1 MTQNLNFIIFIIII
15 ILVVFLYF
23 YFNNYNKNNIVVND
37 IETTIP
43 KKIKKSNGVTKLP
56 ILDPETSNLLSP
68 EGSPKLDSLKP
79 VSTKSETENV
89 PPSNLVYLTLA
100 IEHQFKEPT
109 LGKVIIKLYG
119 NTPKTSQNFLSLC
132 HHKKYQDTKI
142 HRVIKNFMIQ
152 TGDFTN
158 QDGTGGHSIYGEKF
172 PDENFYNKHNKPGL
186 VSMANAGPNT
196 NGSQFFITTAET
208 PHLDGKHVVFGEV
221 VSGMEY
227 VYDVENQVTD
237 NNDCPVRRCYISDCG
252 IHTET

>member
-1 MTQNLNFIIFIIII
+1 MTQNLNFIIFIGII
-15 ILVVFLYF
+15 ILIVFLYF
-23 YFNNYNKNNIVVND
+23 YFNHYNKNNVVTND
-37 IETTIP
+37 IKTTIP
-43 KKIKKSNGVTKLP
+43 KKIKKSNGVTQLPKL
-56 ILDPETSNLLSP
+56 DAETNKLLSP
-68 EGSPKLDSLKP
+68 KEPPKIESNISNSNNFETDN
-79 VSTKSETENV
+79 VS
-89 PPSNLVYLTLA
+89 PSNLVYLTLA

-109 LGKVIIKLYG
+109 LGKVVIKLYG
-119 NTPKTSQNFLSLC
+119 NTPRTSQNFLSLC

-158 QDGTGGHSIYGEKF
+158 QDGTGGYSIYGDKF
-172 PDENFYNKHNKPGL
+172 PDENLDNKHDKPGL

-221 VSGMEY
+221 ISGMEY

-237 NNDCPVRRCYISDCG
+237 NNDCPVRKCYISDCG
-252 IHTET
+252 IHT

>member
-1 MTQNLNFIIFIIII
+1 MTQYLNLLIFMGVLIIII
-15 ILVVFLYF
+15 FLFF
-23 YFNNYNKNNIVVND
+23 YFNQTKNIPA
-37 IETTIP
+37 TIDVEITP
-43 KKIKKSNGVTKLP
+43 KKKIKKSNGMTKLP
-56 ILDPETSNLLSP
+56 QLDPETTQLLSP
-68 EGSPKLDSLKP
+68 EPHPMVNSSKET
-79 VSTKSETENV
+79 STIGIENT
-89 PPSNLVYLTLA
+89 PSSNLVYLTLA

-109 LGKVIIKLYG
+109 LGKVVIKLYG

-152 TGDFTN
+152 TGDFTH

-172 PDENFYNKHNKPGL
+172 PDENFDNKHDRPGL

-237 NNDCPVRRCYISDCG
+237 NNDCPVRKCYISDCG
-252 IHTET
+252 IHTE